1 MDNPVR
7 PGTDL
12 KHAPACCRQGPA
24 PFPAA
29 LLIALCLA
37 GVSAHAE
44 TPLKNSFG
52 TAEMKLM
59 AEANLA
65 YTGCLQNHAREHMA
79 SSPDVRVVAGNAAEA
94 CNSVLEELDNT
105 LTDRGINPAF
115 YMGAITRIKNRAIRR
130 VLPLLMMEKSSQGS

>member
-12 KHAPACCRQGPA
+12 KHAPACCRQGPV